1 MKQVTKRTLLI
12 FGTGIAIIVVVLLAG
27 NWIYSSTVDS
37 ASKHL
42 ATGKQLRLEG
52 QRDEAAAK
60 FQRAVSVDPH
70 NSEAWYYLAMTY
82 EELGRNRESLDA
94 WKKYVELARGRPE
107 EDFDVKFALSHI
119 DALEHPEKYA
129 APPPQPLPAELKPYD
144 LNRDERLDGFDW
156 NGLDD
161 GLKASLLMALGI
173 PSERTDHL
181 RNRVDHFYTSDRVAR
196 RLLNLNEDIY
206 STDPNIVV
214 ADVVDQYIVMSDYL
228 KMTSAQQSAFLVR
241 NKVRPEDINE
251 VMGIFTGDKAAIA
264 ANIRA
269 RDEVYYLLDWG
280 LFTRDYKVKF
290 MTQIGISPN
299 EAADLVTD
307 MDKFYEDPTLRYL
320 RIDEVYRKLR

>member
-1 MKQVTKRTLLI
+1 LHQTTKRALLV
-12 FGTGIAIIVVVLLAG
+12 FGTGIVIIAVVLLAG
-27 NWIYSSTVDS
+27 SWIYSSTVDS

-52 QRDEAAAK
+52 HREEAAAK
-60 FQRAVSVDPH
+60 FQRAVSVDPR
-70 NSEAWYYLAMTY
+70 NSEAWYYLAITY
-82 EELGRNRESLDA
+82 EELNRNREALDA

-119 DALEHPEKYA
+119 DELEHPEKYT
-129 APPPQPLPAELKPYD
+129 APPPQPLPADQKPYD

-161 GLKASLLMALGI
+161 KQKTSLLLVLGV
-173 PSERTDHL
+173 PPERTDHI

-196 RLLNLNEDIY
+196 RLLNLNEDLY
-206 STDPNIVV
+206 STDPNIKL

-228 KMTSAQQSAFLVR
+228 KMTTEQKQSFLTR
-241 NKVRPEDINE
+241 NKVAADDLAE
-251 VMGIFTGDKAAIA
+251 VMKIFAEDKAAIA

-269 RDEVYYLLDWG
+269 RDEVYYFLDWG
-280 LFTRDYKVKF
+280 LFTRDYKVRF
-290 MTQIGISPN
+290 MQQIGIAPG
-299 EAADLVTD
+299 EAGDLVTAI
-307 MDKFYEDPTLRYL
+307 DKFYQDPTLRYL

>member
-1 MKQVTKRTLLI
+1 VKQITKRTLLI

-27 NWIYSSTVDS
+27 NWLYSSTVDS
-37 ASKHL
+37 ATKHL

-52 QRDEAAAK
+52 RRDEAAAK
-60 FQRAVSVDPH
+60 LQRAVSVDPH
-70 NSEAWYYLAMTY
+70 NSEAWYYLAITY
-82 EELGRNRESLDA
+82 EELGRNREALDA
-94 WKKYVELARGRPE
+94 WKKYVEIARGRPE

-129 APPPQPLPAELKPYD
+129 APPSPPLPAALKPYD

-156 NGLDD
+156 NGLDNRQKS
-161 GLKASLLMALGI
+161 GLLMALGV
-173 PSERTDHL
+173 PPERTNHI

-196 RLLNLNEDIY
+196 RLLNLNEDLY
-206 STDPNIVV
+206 STDPNIKV

-228 KMTSAQQSAFLVR
+228 KMTPEQQEEFLTR
-241 NKVRPEDINE
+241 NKVNPEDLTE
-251 VMGIFTGDKAAIA
+251 VMGIFAGDKAAIA

-290 MTQIGISPN
+290 MTQIGIATN
-299 EAADLVTD
+299 EAADLVTA

>member
-1 MKQVTKRTLLI
+1 LKQVTKRTLLI
-12 FGTGIAIIVVVLLAG
+12 FGTGIIIIVLALMVG
-27 NWIYSSTVDS
+27 NGIYSSTVDS
-37 ASKHL
+37 ATKHM

-52 QRDEAAAK
+52 RRDEAAAK
-60 FQRAVSVDPH
+60 FQRAVSVDPR

-156 NGLDD
+156 NGLNDAQQT
-161 GLKASLLMALGI
+161 GLLMALGI
-173 PSERTDHL
+173 PPERTDHV

-206 STDPNIVV
+206 STDPNIKVT
-214 ADVVDQYIVMSDYL
+214 DVVDQYIVMSDYL
-228 KMTSAQQSAFLVR
+228 KMTPAQKEAFLIR
-241 NKVRPEDINE
+241 NKVRTEDIGE
-251 VMGIFTGDKAAIA
+251 VLGIFAGDKAAIA

-280 LFTRDYKVKF
+280 LFSRDYKVKF
-290 MTQIGISPN
+290 MTQIGIATN
-299 EAADLVTD
+299 EAADLVTA
-307 MDKFYEDPTLRYL
+307 MDKFYQDPTLRYL